1 MSTSYTLPVEYHA
14 DSDEHFITLN
24 DEILEKVGWKIG
36 DTLVW
41 TDLGD
46 NTWSLTKKPTEEKL
60 YLVETVNIFRHRY
73 AVKAENIEQAKTL
86 VNSNAL
92 EELSQEHIQE
102 LVTSSR
108 EINEA
113 EYLDIF
119 DKDND
124 YLKSWTKE
132 QKLSMISRTKAY

>member
-36 DTLVW
+36 DTLIW

-86 VNSNAL
+86 VNNNAL

-102 LVTSSR
+102 LVISSR

-119 DKDND
+119 DNDND

-132 QKLSMISRTKAY
+132 QKLSMISRTKEY

>member
-1 MSTSYTLPVEYHA
+1 VSTSYTLPVEYHA